1 MPVYRFRTH
10 EEAHRSRW
18 MKPGD
23 PRIGPTLSQVLY
35 MGARLYPRARPAGVH
50 KFRSIAEANAWRA
63 TWPRVPR

>member
-10 EEAHRSRW
+10 EEAHQSRW

-23 PRIGPTLSQVLY
+23 SRIGSTLRQVLY
-35 MGARLYPRARPAGVH
+35 MGERLCPRARPHGVH
-50 KFRSIAEANAWRA
+50 KFRTLIEARAWRD

>member
-23 PRIGPTLSQVLY
+23 PRIESAMGQVLD
-35 MGARLYPRARPAGVH
+35 MGARMWPLARPAGVR
-50 KFRSIAEANAWRA
+50 KFRTVSEARAWRA
-63 TWPRVPR
+63 TWPRAPR